1 MQNIGRQDSFCLCL
15 HQLYLILIA
24 LHIIQQGT
32 LLTCKRVICVGR
44 LLANG
49 CHHTS
54 HLYQFPYL
62 SNILFWKEVDKVFPK
77 IHYGVSGLEQEVG
90 SFPFVL
96 MPPEC
101 YGECLHNQK

>member
-1 MQNIGRQDSFCLCL
+1 MEVDCYNNLSASIKNA
-15 HQLYLILIA
+15 LIKTNNNQPFS
-24 LHIIQQGT
+24 IIHKT
-32 LLTCKRVICVGR
+32 THPITCKRYYYVLDLEKCS
-44 LLANG
+44 N
-49 CHHTS
+49 
-54 HLYQFPYL
+54 YL
-62 SNILFWKEVDKVFPK
+62 TIFWKEVDKVFPE